1 MDINSKLQRDYSET
15 EISFVT
21 IRSLSVLILNQC
33 VILNRHPLL
42 IILVSFGLTRYD
54 LKLLMLI
61 SLKFI
66 NATWKN

>member
-1 MDINSKLQRDYSET
+1 MDINSKSQRDCSET

-33 VILNRHPLL
+33 VILNRHSLL